1 MYKITIKQFK
11 TVELSNGDSYET
23 SNDISIDVKS
33 IEDIET
39 IIGLFANDNTQIII
53 AKGGN

>member
-23 SNDISIDVKS
+23 TNDISIDVKS

>member
-11 TVELSNGDSYET
+11 TVELSNGDNYET

-39 IIGLFANDNTQIII
+39 IIGLFSNDNTQIII

>member
-11 TVELSNGDSYET
+11 TVELSNGDNYET
-23 SNDISIDVKS
+23 SSDISIDVKS